1 MPAYHLTATLLP
13 DGDRPMDL
21 WIVNGR
27 FSFTPQAGAEELA
40 PAGGFALPG
49 LVDCHAH
56 LTLDLWG
63 KGLEP
68 GSAVLVA
75 ANRRDQLAA
84 GVLLLRDI
92 GAIGATTL
100 GLSGEDGLPRLQ
112 PAGRFLAPPGGY
124 FEFGQFV
131 TPERLAVEAAAQ
143 VAAGALWVKIVADW
157 QPIGPDGNP
166 VGETV
171 PNFPAETL
179 AAAVAAVHAAGGR
192 VAVHTT
198 GYDGLAL
205 SVAAGVDSVEHGVA
219 MTEPLLDEMARHGIA
234 WTPTLTTVQQLADW
248 AIAAGETGRAA
259 WLNAAREQVLPMIP
273 RARTRGITVLAGT
286 DVLPHGAVAREV
298 AALQAA
304 GLSPADALASA
315 SASARAFL
323 GEPGIEEGAP
333 ADLVLYTVDP
343 RNDPETLARPALIM
357 LGGQRVGAA

>member
-1 MPAYHLTATLLP
+1 MLP
-13 DGDRPMDL
+13 DGDRPTDL

-63 KGLEP
+63 RGLEP
-68 GSAVLVA
+68 GSEALVE

-84 GVLLLRDI
+84 GVLLLRDV
-92 GAIGATTL
+92 GAIGGATL
-100 GLSGEDGLPRLQ
+100 GLPRDDGLPRLH
-112 PAGRFLAPPGGY
+112 PAGGFLAPPGGY

-131 TPERLAVEAAAQ
+131 AANGLAEAAAAQ
-143 VAAGALWVKIVADW
+143 VAAGARWVKIVADW

-166 VGETV
+166 VGDTV
-171 PNFPAETL
+171 PNFPAGAL
-179 AAAVAAVHAAGGR
+179 ATAVAAVHAAGGR

-198 GYDGLAL
+198 GYEGLAM

-219 MTEPLLDEMARHGIA
+219 MDEPLLDEMARRGIA

-248 AIAAGETGRAA
+248 ATQAGETGRAA
-259 WLNAAREQVLPMIP
+259 WLNGAHAQVLPMIP
-273 RARTRGITVLAGT
+273 RARARGITVLAGT
-286 DVLPHGAVAREV
+286 DALPHGTVAREV

-304 GLSPADALASA
+304 GLRPADALASA
-315 SASARAFL
+315 SAAARAFL
-323 GEPGIEEGAP
+323 GEPGIEDGAP
-333 ADLVLYTVDP
+333 ADLVLYTLDP

-357 LGGQRVGAA
+357 LGGRRVNGANG